1 MSKQNQY
8 IAVLEKILTRM
19 KNSKLGYFKASD
31 HAISSEKKRFLNQQG
46 LLRNRFFQDIL
57 GELQRLGMT
66 SDDLVVSRFN
76 FDQLLISTID
86 TLKATAIEKCLRA
99 DQDLL
104 EMYLELERFEDRNLS
119 LSKHTVHL
127 EDAIAQ
133 NQEWVSNLVDKK
145 VDSYYS
151 TVSGISSEINS

>member
-1 MSKQNQY
+1 M
-8 IAVLEKILTRM
+8 
-19 KNSKLGYFKASD
+19 
-31 HAISSEKKRFLNQQG
+31 
-46 LLRNRFFQDIL
+46 
-57 GELQRLGMT
+57 
-66 SDDLVVSRFN
+66 VSRFN

-119 LSKHTVHL
+119 LSKHTVNL

-145 VDSYYS
+145 VDSYSS